1 MVAGQRW
8 RIRSAKQP
16 TLGRQLQNNVRSR
29 NKVVIAQMSTHIHYM
44 VILIL
49 FLLGCDSNRRSD
61 SGPVDSP
68 KLESHNEIVIAKR
81 IILGSNDK
89 ITIDDNDN
97 HTFDQLSDTID
108 LLASTTNARGRPKV
122 IELKIEPTLP
132 VGYVK
137 KVKRLIQKHSTKVL
151 VLYGNGLAEGQIVR
165 LPPLI
170 NDRPDLSKLRDRNVL
185 RIVLEDTGAINL
197 PLRNQNQVSITE
209 LRKKTKEFLVSDTSN
224 INLPLLSTKNIE
236 YCGEVMT
243 ASSAIIALMSEDSV
257 PYKRYEEVYYTLFSV
272 YKELWDQLAE
282 KQFNSEYESLDRS
295 RKIAIRTIYPLVIG
309 ELEQ

>member
-1 MVAGQRW
+1 MIAGLR
-8 RIRSAKQP
+8 RRNRSAKQP

-29 NKVVIAQMSTHIHYM
+29 KKVVIAQMSTHIQYM

-122 IELKIEPTLP
+122 IELKIEPALP

-165 LPPLI
+165 LPPLT

-236 YCGEVMT
+236 YFGEVMT

-282 KQFNSEYESLDRS
+282 KQFNSDYESLDRS